1 MLFLGSEKMLKNKNI
16 LLCVTGGIAAYKMP
30 NLASMLVKQGCNVN
44 VIMTKSAENF
54 ITAKTFES
62 LTGNPCITDTFQTT
76 YPIAIHHIKLAT
88 EADYVMAAPATADI
102 IGKIAHGIADDMV
115 TSTLLACKCP
125 VAIAPSMNVNMFE
138 NPIVQ
143 DNIET
148 LKKYGYTVIEP
159 ATGYMAC
166 KAVGK
171 GKMPEHTELFK
182 YIEKSLAYK
191 HDLKDVNVLVTAGST
206 KEAID
211 PVRYIANNST
221 GKMGYALAKAAMLR
235 GANVTL
241 VTGET
246 ALEDVPFVNTIKVKS
261 AENMYNAVTESF
273 ANADIT
279 IKAAAVADYT
289 PVEIADKKIKKSD
302 DNISLPLKRT
312 KDILKE
318 LGTRKSSRQFVC
330 GFSMETEN
338 MLQNS
343 TNKLV
348 SKNIDMI
355 VANNLKT
362 AGAGFGTDTNV
373 ITIITKDEAKELPV
387 MSKDECAH
395 KILDKILE
403 LKNK

>member
-1 MLFLGSEKMLKNKNI
+1 MLKNKNI
-16 LLCVTGGIAAYKMP
+16 LLCVTGGIAAYKIP

-44 VIMTKSAENF
+44 VIMTKTAENF
-54 ITAKTFES
+54 ITAKTFEA

-88 EADYVMAAPATADI
+88 EADYVMVAPATADI
-102 IGKIAHGIADDMV
+102 IGKIAHGIADDMI

-138 NPIVQ
+138 NPVVQ
-143 DNIET
+143 NNIDI
-148 LKKYGYTVIEP
+148 LKQYGYTIVEP

-166 KAVGK
+166 KSTGK
-171 GKMPEHTELFK
+171 GKLPEHTELFK
-182 YIEKSLAYK
+182 YIEKALACPQ
-191 HDLKDVNVLVTAGST
+191 DLAGLNVLVTAGAT

-211 PVRYIANNST
+211 PVRYITNHST
-221 GKMGYALAKAAMLR
+221 GKMGYAIAKTAMLR
-235 GANVTL
+235 GAKVTL
-241 VTGET
+241 ITGET
-246 ALEDVPFVNTIKVKS
+246 ALEDISFVNTIKVKS
-261 AENMYNAVTESF
+261 AEDMFRAVTENF

-279 IKAAAVADYT
+279 IKTAAVADYT
-289 PVEIADKKIKKSD
+289 PVSVADNKIKKSVGNM
-302 DNISLPLKRT
+302 NIPLKQT

-318 LGTRKSSRQFVC
+318 LGIRKTGKQFIC

-343 TNKLV
+343 TDKLV
-348 SKNIDMI
+348 KKNIDMI

-373 ITIITKDEAKELPV
+373 ITLITKDEATELPV
-387 MSKDECAH
+387 MSKEECAE
-395 KILDKILE
+395 KIIDKIME
-403 LKNK
+403 LKSQ

>member
-1 MLFLGSEKMLKNKNI
+1 M
-16 LLCVTGGIAAYKMP
+16 
-30 NLASMLVKQGCNVN
+30 
-44 VIMTKSAENF
+44 
-54 ITAKTFES
+54 
-62 LTGNPCITDTFQTT
+62 
-76 YPIAIHHIKLAT
+76 
-88 EADYVMAAPATADI
+88 
-102 IGKIAHGIADDMV
+102 
-115 TSTLLACKCP
+115 
-125 VAIAPSMNVNMFE
+125 
-138 NPIVQ
+138 
-143 DNIET
+143 
-148 LKKYGYTVIEP
+148 
-159 ATGYMAC
+159 
-166 KAVGK
+166 
-171 GKMPEHTELFK
+171 
-182 YIEKSLAYK
+182 
-191 HDLKDVNVLVTAGST
+191 LVTAGST

-289 PVEIADKKIKKSD
+289 PVEIADNKIKKSD

-403 LKNK
+403 LKINNI